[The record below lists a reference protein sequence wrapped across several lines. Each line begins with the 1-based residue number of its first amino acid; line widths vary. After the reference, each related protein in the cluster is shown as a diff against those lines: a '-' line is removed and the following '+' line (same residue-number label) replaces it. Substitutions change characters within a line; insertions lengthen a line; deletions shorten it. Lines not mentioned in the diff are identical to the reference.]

1 MGKVVGSHGVKG
13 WLKIHPFTEKI
24 ETLGEYSNWL
34 ISSDEKHWDDFKVEK
49 TIVKNNVFLVKL
61 DTIND
66 RNESDVLKKYMVG
79 VRRDKLPKLK
89 ANSFYWS
96 DLIGLNVENKEGV
109 KFGVV
114 DTMMETG
121 SNDVLV
127 VKGNDEILIPYL
139 PDVILSVDL
148 KTKRVLV
155 DWDENY

>member
-1 MGKVVGSHGVKG
+1 VN
-13 WLKIHPFTEKI
+13 
-24 ETLGEYSNWL
+24 TLFGF
-34 ISSDEKHWDDFKVEK
+34 SSDEKHWNDFKVEK

>member
-1 MGKVVGSHGVKG
+1 
-13 WLKIHPFTEKI
+13 
-24 ETLGEYSNWL
+24 
-34 ISSDEKHWDDFKVEK
+34 
-49 TIVKNNVFLVKL
+49 
-61 DTIND
+61 
-66 RNESDVLKKYMVG
+66 MVG

-89 ANSFYWS
+89 ADSFYWS
-96 DLIGLNVENKEGV
+96 DLIGLTVENKEGV

-127 VKGNDEILIPYL
+127 VKGDNEILIPYL
-139 PDVILSVDL
+139 PDVILNVDL

>member
-1 MGKVVGSHGVKG
+1 MGKVIGSHGVKG

-24 ETLGEYSNWL
+24 ETLSKYANWL
-34 ISSDEKHWDDFKVEK
+34 ISPDEKHWDDIKVEK
-49 TIVKNNVFLVKL
+49 TIIKNNVFLVKL
-61 DTIND
+61 DNIND

-79 VRRDKLPKLK
+79 IRRNKLPKLK

-96 DLIGLNVENKEGV
+96 DLIGLNVESKDGV

-114 DTMMETG
+114 DSIMETG

-127 VKGNDEILIPYL
+127 VKGNNEILIPYL

-155 DWDENY
+155 DWYENY